1 MNIYIYFA
9 KKHLYED
16 LEKHLD
22 KELNKDLDVDLESNI
37 FHSNIVFIKNVF
49 LSSDI
54 IS

>member
-9 KKHLYED
+9 KNIYMKILK
-16 LEKHLD
+16 KHLD

-37 FHSNIVFIKNVF
+37 FHSNIVFIKNAF